1 MRFGDI
7 LRSLLEEKNM
17 TQKQFACELN
27 IAPTTLGNYF
37 RNDREPDFDT
47 LKLLARYFNV
57 TTDYLLDF
65 RIGKT
70 SARIEDEFLRIIR
83 ALSAE
88 QQEIYLE
95 LGKAFVK
102 INRKEKALSLPL

>member
-1 MRFGDI
+1 MTFGDI
-7 LRSLLEEKNM
+7 LRILLEERDM
-17 TQKQFACELN
+17 TQKQLANELN

-65 RIGKT
+65 RTGKT
-70 SARIEDEFLRIIR
+70 DTHQEDEFLRILR
-83 ALSAE
+83 ALTPE
-88 QQEIYLE
+88 QRDVYMDQ
-95 LGKAFVK
+95 GRAFLK
-102 INRKEKALSLPL
+102 RNQRETAKSS